1 MLFYSIEGLDC
12 DNFVATQLNVV
23 LKSGQGEN
31 SIGGVTTQCQ
41 GCNRNGLIQSPEMQ
55 LHAGRKWIKIGKLH
69 SQNALLKREQEWQKN
84 WSFLVQYSA
93 GALDESSSDDN
104 HEAGKSEHNC
114 R

>member
-1 MLFYSIEGLDC
+1 MVY
-12 DNFVATQLNVV
+12 DNLVAVQLNAVM
-23 LKSGQGEN
+23 KSGRGEN
-31 SIGGVTTQCQ
+31 SIGGVTTQCH

-55 LHAGRKWIKIGKLH
+55 LHAEQKWIKIGKLH

-93 GALDESSSDDN
+93 GALDELSSDDN
-104 HEAGKSEHNC
+104 REAVLSEHNS